1 METSITRLL
10 GIEHPIIQ
18 APIGGLSVPALAGAV
33 SNAGGL
39 GMMAITWMTLD
50 EIRVAIA
57 DVRGLTDRPFGV
69 NVIIDRSDEPQDTRV
84 EAALEAGAPIVSF
97 FWGDP
102 APFVD
107 AVHAAGAKAT
117 MTIGSAE
124 EARRAAGAGVD
135 VIVAQGWEAGGHVW
149 GQVSTLALV
158 PAVVDAVPG
167 TPVAAA
173 GGITDGRG
181 LAAAIAL
188 GAGAVWMGTR
198 FVASEEAPAHPHW
211 KAKLIGASE
220 TDTYYSTLF
229 DVGWPDAPHRTLRNQ
244 TIDGWL
250 AAGSPSSGH
259 RPGEGEVLATRPDGT
274 ELVRYGS
281 TSPRDSVVGRI
292 DDLSL
297 WCGQGVALVKKVL
310 PAREIVHRTVADA
323 ERLLAELA
331 AAEVPA
337 EPQTAERQAAW
348 PAT

>member
-1 METSITRLL
+1 MAEADMDTSITRLL
-10 GIEHPIIQ
+10 GIERPIIQ

-50 EIRVAIA
+50 EIRAAIA
-57 DVRGLTDRPFGV
+57 EARALTDRPFGV
-69 NVIIDRSDEPQDTRV
+69 NVIIDRNDEPQDARV

-107 AVHAAGAKAT
+107 RVHAAGAKAT

-124 EARRAAGAGVD
+124 EARRAADAGVD

-167 TPVAAA
+167 TPIAAA

-188 GAGAVWMGTR
+188 GAGAAWMGTR
-198 FVASEEAPAHPHW
+198 FVASDEAPAHPHW
-211 KAKLIGASE
+211 KAKIIGASE

-244 TIDGWL
+244 TIEGWL
-250 AAGSPSSGH
+250 TAGSPAPGQ
-259 RPGEGEVLATRPDGT
+259 RPNEGEVLATRPDGT
-274 ELVRYGS
+274 ELVRYSS

-297 WCGQGVALVKKVL
+297 WCGQGVALVKEVL
-310 PAREIVHRTVADA
+310 PAREIVRRTVADA
-323 ERLLAELA
+323 ERLLAERA
-331 AAEVPA
+331 AAEGPA
-337 EPQTAERQAAW
+337 
-348 PAT
+348 